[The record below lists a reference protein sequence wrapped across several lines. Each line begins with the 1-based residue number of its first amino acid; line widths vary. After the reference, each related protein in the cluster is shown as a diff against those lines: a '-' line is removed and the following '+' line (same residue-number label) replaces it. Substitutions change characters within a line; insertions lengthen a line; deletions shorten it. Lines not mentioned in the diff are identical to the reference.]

1 MEQIQVESNVKFNNN
16 YNNNNKTVYQ
26 SATVWKQNWNAL
38 TKIDRRSKLGNEW
51 YHKWYSG
58 VEYRR

>member
-26 SATVWKQNWNAL
+26 SATV
-38 TKIDRRSKLGNEW
+38 
-51 YHKWYSG
+51 
-58 VEYRR
+58 